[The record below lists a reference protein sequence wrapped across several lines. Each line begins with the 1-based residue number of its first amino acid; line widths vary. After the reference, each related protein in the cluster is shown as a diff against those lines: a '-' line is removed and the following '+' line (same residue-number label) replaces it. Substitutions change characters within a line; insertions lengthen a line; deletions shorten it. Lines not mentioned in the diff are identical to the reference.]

1 MHKYPLPTFN
11 KGQLIAHIGRLV
23 AHAPDG
29 IVGLIVDLFCG
40 AGGTSEG
47 IEQAVA
53 SNGAKSFAIIAGINH
68 DRKAIYSQAINHPLA
83 YYTTEDI
90 RVAKLNVISDL
101 IAELKELFPNC
112 PIIIWASLECTNHSN
127 AKGGISRD
135 ADSRTLA
142 WHMFRYIE
150 TLNPDGLWIENV
162 REFAEWGPLSIKT
175 VLIDSKGRRK
185 TLSHE
190 VPDEQQQR
198 FFMQLAEQGTTSYCP
213 LTVQKK
219 SNKKKERGVYQTLVP
234 IKSLKGQHFTPW
246 REKVLDYGYHYE
258 QWILNSAD
266 YGVPQSRKRLF
277 LLFMRIGIQIV
288 QPRPTHAKISLN
300 GLESHIAVKHC
311 LDLQNKG
318 ESIFRDGKIK
328 SDKTYQRI
336 YKGLVKFI
344 PRQDEQQFLDVI
356 YGNGYPSS
364 INSSSPTVR
373 TKDGLQLIT
382 AQPSEILERTFIL
395 SNYSSGGEVSSI
407 DSPSPSILAIPKQ
420 NVVQVTQG
428 NFLLNPQYGNAG
440 CSIDEPAPTI
450 IARQDKMPLQ
460 LISSDYSSSNQKYEV
475 KQTDSDTVKKIKEFM
490 RENNI
495 SDIFVR
501 PLAVKELLAIQSFPE
516 NYFLASGSTDQ
527 KRFIGNAVPPKM
539 AKAIAEAQYPYFKQ
553 LLQIKKTA

>member
-1 MHKYPLPTFN
+1 MDKYPLPIFN
-11 KGQLIAHIGRLV
+11 KNHLINHISQLV
-23 AHAPDG
+23 AKAPDG

-53 SNGAKSFAIIAGINH
+53 PNGAKSFAIIAGINH
-68 DRKAIYSQAINHPLA
+68 DRKAIYSQAVNHPLA

-90 RVAKLNVISDL
+90 RVAKLNVISEL
-101 IAELKELFPNC
+101 IEELKELFPNC

-142 WHMFRYIE
+142 WHIFRYIE

-175 VLIDSKGRRK
+175 VLVDAKGRKK
-185 TLSHE
+185 TLSLE
-190 VPDEQQQR
+190 VPVEQQEKYYSH
-198 FFMQLAEQGTTSYCP
+198 LAMQGTISYCP

-219 SNKKKERGVYQTLVP
+219 GNKKKGRGVYQTLIP
-234 IKSLKGQHFTPW
+234 IKSLKGQYYTPW
-246 REKVLDYGYHYE
+246 RDKVLNYGYHYE

-266 YGVPQSRKRLF
+266 YGVPQNRKRLF
-277 LLFMRIGIQIV
+277 LLFMRQGIQIAH
-288 QPRPTHAKISLN
+288 PKPTHAKMSLN
-300 GLESHIAVKHC
+300 GLENHIAVKHC
-311 LDLQNKG
+311 LDLNSKG
-318 ESIFRDGKIK
+318 ESIFKDGKIK
-328 SDKTYQRI
+328 SDKTFQRI
-336 YKGLVKFI
+336 YKGLLKFI
-344 PRQDEQQFLDVI
+344 PKQNEAQFLDVI

-364 INSSSPTVR
+364 INNSSPTVR
-373 TKDGLQLIT
+373 TKDGLQLVT
-382 AQPSEILERTFIL
+382 TVPNNRFERTFIL
-395 SNYSSGGEVSSI
+395 SSYSSGGYISSI

-420 NVVQVTQG
+420 NLVHISQG

-440 CSIDEPAPTI
+440 CSIHEPSPTI

-460 LISSDYSSSNQKYEV
+460 LISSEYSSNNKAHDI
-475 KQTDSDTVKKIKEFM
+475 KQTDSDTVIKIKLFM
-490 RENNI
+490 QENNI

-501 PLAVKELLAIQSFPE
+501 PLTVKELLAIQSFPE

-527 KRFIGNAVPPKM
+527 KRFIGNAVPPKI

-553 LLQIKKTA
+553 LFKIKKTA